1 MKDHLRDYATEAF
14 RFYARSGCPDYED
27 LKQQLYDAALEAS
40 KREIMHSG
48 NISKPTEY
56 AVINA
61 ERAVDERKGELLDI
75 LAVEQVMALTE
86 GSPEGILCRS
96 GNPMNY
102 YIRRAIEIV
111 YFADADKPLQKGDIS
126 MRVHKAELEIP
137 ASERQ
142 IYYWLSKAR
151 RMFAEER
158 GLRIYNKFP
167 EKLAVQG
174 VNEGV

>member
-14 RFYARSGCPDYED
+14 RFYARMGCPTHDE
-27 LKQQLYDAALEAS
+27 LRQQLYDAALAAN
-40 KREIMHSG
+40 KREITRSG

-61 ERAVDERKGELLDI
+61 ERSVEERKGELLDI
-75 LAVEQVMALTE
+75 LAVERVMLIAD
-86 GSPEGILCRS
+86 RS
-96 GNPMNY
+96 T
-102 YIRRAIEIV
+102 RQAIKIV

-126 MRVHKAELEIP
+126 MRIHKAELQIP

-151 RMFAEER
+151 KMVAEER
-158 GLRIYNKFP
+158 GLRTNNKFT
-167 EKLAVQG
+167 KMFAVQG
-174 VNEGV
+174 VCQGV